1 MLQVAP
7 SSYYDTK
14 SRPPSRRKVRD
25 AELKAEIRRVYE
37 ENLDNYGAD
46 KIWRQLRKEAI
57 ACGRDRVARLMG
69 ELGICGTTRR
79 RPTTIVTTKAAGRD
93 VVPADLVKRNFRA
106 DLPNKLWVN
115 DLTYVPISSGFA
127 YTSFVTDAC
136 SKRIVGWSVSASLS
150 KEGPLSALEMAI
162 WTRGGEDLS
171 GLVHH
176 SDRGSQYLSIVY
188 TKRLE
193 EAGIVPSV
201 GSKGDS
207 YDNALAETINGL
219 YKAELIWKRKTWQ
232 SVAEVERAT
241 AQWVAWWN
249 NQRIHSAI
257 GFLAP
262 VDYEA
267 QLASDQVAEAAREA
281 A

>member
-1 MLQVAP
+1 M
-7 SSYYDTK
+7 
-14 SRPPSRRKVRD
+14 
-25 AELKAEIRRVYE
+25 YE
-37 ENLDNYGAD
+37 ENLENYGAD
-46 KIWRQLRKEAI
+46 KIWRQLHREGTST
-57 ACGRDRVARLMG
+57 GRDRVARLMG

-79 RPTTIVTTKAAGRD
+79 KPTSIVTTT
-93 VVPADLVKRNFRA
+93 PAHKDLPGDLVKRNFKA
-106 DLPNKLWVN
+106 DRPNKLWVN
-115 DLTYVPISSGFA
+115 DLTYVPITSGFA

-188 TKRLE
+188 TTRLD

-219 YKAELIWKRKTWQ
+219 YKAELIWKRQTWR
-232 SVAEVERAT
+232 SASEVERAT

-262 VDYEA
+262 TEYEA
-267 QLASDQVAEAAREA
+267 KLASEQDSHQAPSEAA
-281 A
+281 